1 MARSPVTAPGAAA
14 VGPYSHGV
22 RAGNVVYLS
31 GQTPSLGST
40 GQLAEGGIEA
50 QVRQCFRNLGAVLEA
65 AGLGFAD
72 VLKCNVFL
80 VDMADFATMNRIYA
94 EHFQEP
100 EVYSGRFEGG
110 WRFDGSGVSVQHQR
124 RQRST
129 IDLPELQEIRAAA
142 EALQR

>member
-1 MARSPVTAPGAAA
+1 MARNPVTAPGAAA

-31 GQTPSLGST
+31 GQTPILGST

-100 EVYSGRFEGG
+100 YPARTTI
-110 WRFDGSGVSVQHQR
+110 GVAA
-124 RQRST
+124 
-129 IDLPELQEIRAAA
+129 LPLGARVEIELVA
-142 EALQR
+142 ETK